1 MIKKEN
7 NRIKEVISDLF
18 EKLSSIIDV
27 NTVIGTPVNIEEGV
41 IIPVAKVTVCILSGG
56 GEYGKINIFKSSDEL
71 PFTAG
76 QGSIISIKPSGFL
89 LKNKG
94 GDYKIL
100 SVSNNNLDGLVD
112 KATDFIKSMTK
123 NAVNDNGDNDEV

>member
-7 NRIKEVISDLF
+7 NRIKDVISDSI

-27 NTVIGTPVNIEEGV
+27 NTVIGAPVNIDDGV
-41 IIPVAKVTVCILSGG
+41 IIPVAKVTFCILSGG
-56 GEYGKINIFKSSDEL
+56 GEYGKINVFKSSEEL

-76 QGSIISIKPSGFL
+76 HGSIISIKPSGFL

-94 GDYKIL
+94 SDYKIL
-100 SVSNNNLDGLVD
+100 SVSNNNLDGIID
-112 KATDFIKSMTK
+112 KTTDFIKSMTK
-123 NAVNDNGDNDEV
+123 DAVDNKGDDNED

>member
-7 NRIKEVISDLF
+7 NRIKDVINDSI

-27 NTVIGTPVNIEEGV
+27 NTVIGTPVNIDDGV
-41 IIPVAKVTVCILSGG
+41 IIPVAKVTFCVLSGG
-56 GEYGKINIFKSSDEL
+56 GEYGKINVFKRSDEL

-76 QGSIISIKPSGFL
+76 HGSIISIKPSGFL

-100 SVSNNNLDGLVD
+100 SVSNNNLDGIID
-112 KATDFIKSMTK
+112 KTTDFIKSMTK
-123 NAVNDNGDNDEV
+123 DVVDNKGENNED